1 MRQPYGLAADRFGAH
16 IPGMTELVEW
26 LTGTHKCDCGAE
38 YKVTVI
44 KTPTD
49 NAICEKCGTLMDSQ
63 SNRSFLAYE
72 RISRDDAAMPC
83 QWR

>member
-1 MRQPYGLAADRFGAH
+1 MQQPYWRGNRPIQGGYY
-16 IPGMTELVEW
+16 GMTEFVEW

-49 NAICEKCGTLMDSQ
+49 NAICG
-63 SNRSFLAYE
+63 NAV
-72 RISRDDAAMPC
+72 P
-83 QWR
+83 